1 MGLKLNPFTGQFDI
15 DTGGTNIVDP
25 IIFKGSISINTDFP
39 LAANVQTGWF
49 YRVLAGVTDNAG
61 ASYTNTGQSFVDGDE
76 IVWNGTNWTLL
87 GNVTPETQDLQDVTD
102 NGSVTTNNITI
113 DNGGLTN
120 NNLNINGSTHST
132 LRSTA
137 TDLFQ
142 ILHGGSSRFEIDAAG
157 DITISGDVSANNLSG
172 INTGDQ
178 DLSDLVVGPV
188 SVTDNDLAQF
198 DGTTGKLIKDGLS
211 VVTTLGSPGTDSNIP
226 TEQAVREAINAAGG
240 GDVNGPASSVDE
252 NLAVFD
258 GTNGKTIKDG
268 GINISDIVVD
278 SDLSDYAL
286 LSGATFTG
294 AISATNLSGTNTGD
308 QTITLTGDVTGTGTG
323 SFATTIAND
332 AVTTS
337 KIANSNVTLS
347 KLVDATT
354 NEVLLGR
361 YSAGSGVF
369 QEIVIGSNLSLSGNT
384 LNAAGSTGSA
394 TWGSISGTLAD
405 QTDLQNALDLKLESG
420 DNVSN
425 LVNDAGYLT
434 SYTETQ
440 DLQDVTDNG
449 STTTNNITANSFI
462 TDSGTS
468 SDFVKGDGS
477 LDSNNY
483 LTGNENITLSGAIT
497 GSGTTSI
504 STTLANN
511 AVTTA
516 KVLND
521 AITYAKLQNVTG
533 ERLLGRYDASNGD
546 AQEIEIGTGLSFS
559 AGVLNASGAA
569 GTATWGGIAGD
580 IADQTD
586 LQNELADK
594 LDKNTP
600 ITGSTKT
607 KITYDADGLVT
618 AGANATTADIN
629 DSTNRRYVTDA
640 EKTVIGNTSGTNTG
654 DQDLSGYVAA
664 TLVTTVGTPGSD
676 TNVPSE
682 QAVREAIS
690 ASGGGD
696 VSGPASSV
704 DGNITTFS
712 GTSGK
717 LIQDSGVAI
726 SDITGIASTYLKLDT
741 SNDPLTGNLEILK
754 TDPQISLTDNN
765 NYYTRLYRNSSNTS
779 YLKSQITVPAIA
791 SNALRFDGTSGRS
804 ARVTDNDMLAFG
816 SSNYTVTAWVKTTAT
831 DTALMTIYGA
841 YNGGGIYAF
850 YRGSDDTWYT
860 GWVGSGGQN
869 ISGAVHSIN
878 DGNWHFVVSRRT
890 ATDTIELWIDN
901 NLIATKTG
909 ITSTT
914 SAQPADFEIGSLT
927 SVAGREW
934 DGDIDEVA
942 IWGRALT
949 DDDISDLYNS
959 GSGLYLDIANTFPTS
974 GTPVST
980 NLVCLYHLDE
990 GTGTNVADSSGNG
1003 YDGYLNNSPSW
1014 INPGFFPET
1023 STVQEVSVL
1032 TVENGGGAGEK
1043 GVITLGNNTANTKL
1057 QGGNIGFD
1065 IGIMTR
1071 WSIDEVG
1078 DLVSENNSNLMIKSD
1093 SAKLTFGLDND
1104 WEIYSN
1110 GTSLT
1115 IDRPLADSYVHILG
1129 GDLLFGSNSS
1139 PTLTSSP
1146 DYIDLGGTYG
1156 NNVAGR
1162 WGNLKFLLY
1171 NSTTN
1176 KYGLGISGGTFE
1188 YQAGGAGE
1196 HVFYVKTSATG
1207 GNEALRIDTN
1217 SNTKLN
1223 GKLVINNSHTP
1234 SSASDTGTAGTI
1246 TWDTNYIYVCTA
1258 TDTWK
1263 RVAIA
1268 TW

>member
-211 VVTTLGSPGTDSNIP
+211 VVTTLGSPGTDTNIP
-226 TEQAVREAINAAGG
+226 TEQAVR
-240 GDVNGPASSVDE
+240 S
-252 NLAVFD
+252 
-258 GTNGKTIKDG
+258 
-268 GINISDIVVD
+268 
-278 SDLSDYAL
+278 
-286 LSGATFTG
+286 
-294 AISATNLSGTNTGD
+294 
-308 QTITLTGDVTGTGTG
+308 
-323 SFATTIAND
+323 
-332 AVTTS
+332 
-337 KIANSNVTLS
+337 
-347 KLVDATT
+347 
-354 NEVLLGR
+354 
-361 YSAGSGVF
+361 
-369 QEIVIGSNLSLSGNT
+369 
-384 LNAAGSTGSA
+384 
-394 TWGSISGTLAD
+394 
-405 QTDLQNALDLKLESG
+405 
-420 DNVSN
+420 
-425 LVNDAGYLT
+425 
-434 SYTETQ
+434 
-440 DLQDVTDNG
+440 
-449 STTTNNITANSFI
+449 
-462 TDSGTS
+462 
-468 SDFVKGDGS
+468 
-477 LDSNNY
+477 
-483 LTGNENITLSGAIT
+483 
-497 GSGTTSI
+497 
-504 STTLANN
+504 
-511 AVTTA
+511 
-516 KVLND
+516 
-521 AITYAKLQNVTG
+521 
-533 ERLLGRYDASNGD
+533 
-546 AQEIEIGTGLSFS
+546 
-559 AGVLNASGAA
+559 
-569 GTATWGGIAGD
+569 
-580 IADQTD
+580 
-586 LQNELADK
+586 
-594 LDKNTP
+594 
-600 ITGSTKT
+600 
-607 KITYDADGLVT
+607 
-618 AGANATTADIN
+618 
-629 DSTNRRYVTDA
+629 
-640 EKTVIGNTSGTNTG
+640 
-654 DQDLSGYVAA
+654 
-664 TLVTTVGTPGSD
+664 
-676 TNVPSE
+676 
-682 QAVREAIS
+682 AIS

-831 DTALMTIYGA
+831 DTTLMTIYGA

-850 YRGSDDTWYT
+850 YRGSNDTWYT

-914 SAQPADFEIGSLT
+914 STQPADFEIGSLT

-1071 WSIDEVG
+1071 WNVDEVG
-1078 DLVSENNSNLMIKSD
+1078 DLVSENNSNLSIRSD
-1093 SAKLTFGLDND
+1093 TAKLTFGLDDD

-1196 HVFYVKTSATG
+1196 HVFYVQTSATG

-1246 TWDTNYIYVCTA
+1246 AWDSDYIYVCTA